1 MKPFFD
7 ALNAAMS
14 PADFHAIRRAA
25 EALKLA
31 AGAELAKVSPL
42 DTPDSVSKL
51 WDDLSDFLAGFD
63 AEQEQPDPRI
73 SAGERMASAA
83 REDA

>member
-7 ALNAAMS
+7 SLNAAMS

-63 AEQEQPDPRI
+63 AENEPKGT
-73 SAGERMASAA
+73 STEHLWATTER
-83 REDA
+83 RP